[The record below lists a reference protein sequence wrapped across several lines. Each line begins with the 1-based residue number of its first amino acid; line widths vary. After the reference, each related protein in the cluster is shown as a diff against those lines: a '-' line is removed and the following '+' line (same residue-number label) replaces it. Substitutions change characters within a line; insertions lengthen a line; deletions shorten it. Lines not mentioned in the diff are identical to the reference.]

1 MKKFWKRQCEIAR
14 TMMKSEVTDEY
25 IQKEYNKIPV
35 DEWDEM
41 CIQVDTLLKKHNAHR
56 TYDSVDELNA
66 VWLKIL
72 TRHQKEQMSITQS
85 EEKTKLTGID
95 TSGLSVGMVV

>member
-1 MKKFWKRQCEIAR
+1 MTKFWKRQCEIAR

-41 CIQVDTLLKKHNAHR
+41 CIQVDTLLKKHNAPINDR
-56 TYDSVDELNA
+56 RWNKMIEDFVVVAAMNGVNETVLYIAFMEWIS
-66 VWLKIL
+66 K
-72 TRHQKEQMSITQS
+72 KEN
-85 EEKTKLTGID
+85 K
-95 TSGLSVGMVV
+95 